1 MAKKRY
7 SSGRDIQSA
16 AAGAGLS
23 HWVVNVMVTREDDRD
38 TERKVIAI
46 LKVLSESS
54 EPLGSTFI
62 ARALES
68 HGVHLS
74 ERTVRYHLK
83 ITDERGFTEPHG
95 RDGRVLTPE
104 GLAELRSAL
113 VPDQV
118 GFVIE
123 RIELLAFQTT
133 FDPFRRTGQVPVN
146 TSVFPKDRF
155 REALEAMRG
164 AFNAGLCVSELVAVA
179 SPGEKLGDLVVP
191 DGMVGFA
198 TVCSAVVNGVLL
210 KVGVP
215 TDSKFGGVLEMRKS
229 RPKRFTAII
238 TYAGSSLD
246 PSEAYI
252 RARMTRVRDV
262 AATGNGAILANFREI
277 PAAARPLVESTAVEL
292 RQAGIHGVLLMG
304 EASEPVCQISVGL
317 NKVGMVLLG
326 GMNPVAAAEE
336 AGIQAD
342 NFSESGTIDFQRLGN
357 FREL

>member
-1 MAKKRY
+1 M
-7 SSGRDIQSA
+7 
-16 AAGAGLS
+16 
-23 HWVVNVMVTREDDRD
+23 VVREDRD

-83 ITDERGFTEPHG
+83 ITDERGFTEPRG
-95 RDGRVLTPE
+95 RDGRVLTSE

-146 TSVFPKDRF
+146 TSLFRKERF
-155 REALEAMRG
+155 ADALAAMRE
-164 AFNAGLCVSELVAVA
+164 AFNAGLCVSELVAVG

-191 DGMVGFA
+191 EGMVGFA
-198 TVCSAVVNGVLL
+198 TVCSAVVNGLLL
-210 KVGVP
+210 KAGVP
-215 TDSKFGGVLEMRKS
+215 TDSRFGGVLEVRNR
-229 RPKRFTAII
+229 RPKRFLAII

-262 AATGNGAILANFREI
+262 AATGTGTILANFRQI
-277 PAAARPLVESTAVEL
+277 PAEAKPLVESTTAEL
-292 RQAGIHGVLLMG
+292 KQAGINGILLMG
-304 EASEPVCQISVGL
+304 EPSEAVCQISVGL

-326 GMNPVAAAEE
+326 GMNPIAAAEE
-336 AGIQAD
+336 AGIQAE
-342 NFSESGTIDFQRLGN
+342 NFSESGTVEFDRLGS
-357 FREL
+357 FYDL

>member
-1 MAKKRY
+1 
-7 SSGRDIQSA
+7 
-16 AAGAGLS
+16 
-23 HWVVNVMVTREDDRD
+23 MVTREDRD

-46 LKVLSESS
+46 LKVLSESP
-54 EPLGSTFI
+54 EPLGSTAI
-62 ARALES
+62 ARELES

-83 ITDERGFTEPHG
+83 ITDERGFTEPRG

-113 VPDQV
+113 IPDQV

-133 FDPFRRTGQVPVN
+133 LDPSHRTGQVPVN
-146 TSVFPKDRF
+146 TSLFAKDRF
-155 REALEAMRG
+155 GDALDAMKV
-164 AFNAGLCVSELVAVA
+164 AFDAGLCVSELVAVA
-179 SPGEKLGDLVVP
+179 SQGEKLGDIVVP
-191 DGMVGFA
+191 EGRVGFA

-210 KVGVP
+210 KAGVP
-215 TDSKFGGVLEMRKS
+215 TDSRFGGVLEMRNR
-229 RPKRFTAII
+229 RPRRFLAII

-252 RARMTRVRDV
+252 RARMTRVRD
-262 AATGNGAILANFREI
+262 AATTGNGAILANFRQI
-277 PAAARPLVESTAVEL
+277 PAEAKSLVENTTAAL
-292 RQAGIHGVLLMG
+292 KQIGIHGILLMG
-304 EASEPVCQISVGL
+304 EASEPVCQIPVGL

-342 NFSESGTIDFQRLGN
+342 NFSESGTIDFERLVD

>member
-1 MAKKRY
+1 MVV
-7 SSGRDIQSA
+7 RDE
-16 AAGAGLS
+16 
-23 HWVVNVMVTREDDRD
+23 NRD

-54 EPLGSTFI
+54 EPLGSTVI

-68 HGVHLS
+68 RGVHLS

-83 ITDERGFTEPHG
+83 ITDERGFTDPRG

-133 FDPFRRTGQVPVN
+133 FDPIRRSGRLPIN
-146 TSVFPKDRF
+146 TSLFPKDRF
-155 REALEAMRG
+155 GEALAAMKD
-164 AFNAGLCVSELVAVA
+164 AFEAGLCVSELVAVA
-179 SPGEKLGDLVVP
+179 SPGEKLGDTVVP
-191 DGMVGFA
+191 EGMVGFA
-198 TVCSAVVNGVLL
+198 TICSAVVNGVLL
-210 KVGVP
+210 KAGVP
-215 TDSKFGGVLEMRKS
+215 TDSRFGGVLEMRKS
-229 RPKRFTAII
+229 HPRRFLAII

-252 RARMTRVRDV
+252 SARMTRVRD
-262 AATGNGAILANFREI
+262 AATTGNGRILANFREI
-277 PAAARPLVESTAVEL
+277 PAEAKPLVEKTRAQL
-292 RQAGIHGVLLMG
+292 KQAGIDGVIRLG
-304 EASEPVCQISVGL
+304 EASEPVCQIHVGL

-326 GMNPVAAAEE
+326 GLNPLAAAEE
-336 AGIQAD
+336 LGIQAA
-342 NFSESGTIDFQRLGN
+342 NFSESGTIDFERLVN

>member
-1 MAKKRY
+1 M
-7 SSGRDIQSA
+7 
-16 AAGAGLS
+16 
-23 HWVVNVMVTREDDRD
+23 VVREENRG

-54 EPLGSTFI
+54 EPLGSTVI

-68 HGVHLS
+68 RGVHLS

-83 ITDERGFTEPHG
+83 ITDERGFTDPRG

-133 FDPFRRTGQVPVN
+133 FDPVRRTGRLPIN
-146 TSVFPKDRF
+146 TSLFPKDRF
-155 REALEAMRG
+155 GEALAAMKD
-164 AFNAGLCVSELVAVA
+164 AFEAGLCVSELVAVA
-179 SPGEKLGDLVVP
+179 SPGEKLGDTVVP
-191 DGMVGFA
+191 EGMVGFA
-198 TVCSAVVNGVLL
+198 TICSAVVNGVLL
-210 KVGVP
+210 KAGVP
-215 TDSKFGGVLEMRKS
+215 TDSRFGGVLEMRNS
-229 RPKRFTAII
+229 RPKRFLAII

-252 RARMTRVRDV
+252 SARMTRVRD
-262 AATGNGAILANFREI
+262 AATTGNGRILANFREI
-277 PAAARPLVESTAVEL
+277 PAEAKPLVEKTRAQL
-292 RQAGIHGVLLMG
+292 KQAGIDGVIRLG
-304 EASEPVCQISVGL
+304 EASEPVCQIHVGL

-326 GMNPVAAAEE
+326 GLNPLAAAEE
-336 AGIQAD
+336 LGIQAD
-342 NFSESGTIDFQRLGN
+342 NFSESGTIDFERLVN

>member
-1 MAKKRY
+1 MA
-7 SSGRDIQSA
+7 
-16 AAGAGLS
+16 
-23 HWVVNVMVTREDDRD
+23 VREDRD

-83 ITDERGFTEPHG
+83 ITDERGFTEPRG

-133 FDPFRRTGQVPVN
+133 FDPIRRTGHVPIN
-146 TSVFPKDRF
+146 TSLFPKNRF
-155 REALEAMRG
+155 QEALSAMKD
-164 AFNAGLCVSELVAVA
+164 AFNAGLCVSELVAKA
-179 SPGEKLGDLVVP
+179 SPGEKLGDIVVP
-191 DGMVGFA
+191 DGMIGFA

-210 KVGVP
+210 KAGVP
-215 TDSKFGGVLEMRKS
+215 TDSRFGGVLEMRNWS
-229 RPKRFTAII
+229 PRRFLAII

-252 RARMTRVRDV
+252 RARMTRVRD
-262 AATGNGAILANFREI
+262 AATTGNGRILANFRQI
-277 PAAARPLVESTAVEL
+277 PGEARPLVESTMEQL
-292 RQAGIHGVLLMG
+292 KQAGIHGILLMG
-304 EASEPVCQISVGL
+304 EASEPVCQIQVGL
-317 NKVGMVLLG
+317 NKVGMVMLG

-336 AGIQAD
+336 AGIQTD
-342 NFSESGTIDFQRLGN
+342 NFSESGTVDFERLIPY
-357 FREL
+357 REL